1 MPMLPPQRPGMN
13 SRQVSSS
20 SFADAFE
27 VARSK
32 LSELGLK
39 EPEDLESDDTLAPG
53 SPVSSSDSD
62 ESADGLYSSSESDDT
77 PQSPISPITNPVT
90 PVAEPDV
97 ADNFAFAFDI
107 DGVLIRGGRPIPEAI
122 EAMKVLNGEN
132 EFGIKVPYIFLTN
145 GGGKF
150 ETERCRD
157 LSQQLEIEVSPGQF
171 ICGHT
176 PMREFASRYG
186 TVLVVGGE
194 GQKCREV
201 AQSYGF
207 RDVITP
213 GDIIKANSHTAP
225 FRKLT
230 DLEIESSRDLLAG
243 GKKKLSDVV
252 VEAIFV
258 FADSRDWASDLQ
270 IILDIAQSKG
280 GRLETR
286 SDTFDEG
293 PPIYFSHSD
302 VLWSAAHEHVRLG
315 MGALRRIVETV
326 FEDTSGGRKLKTHAF
341 GKPQVSTFEFATRL
355 LQQWRA
361 AQHGL
366 TESEPPATVYFVGD
380 TPESDIRGTNAMNEK
395 SENEWYSILVKTGVY
410 QAGTEPKY
418 KPRKLVDTV
427 LDAVNHGIRR
437 EMAKLGSRKS
447 TGGRMLPLDD
457 AALKAIAEGRTPNFD
472 GAVDPFTFSFSKAA

>member
-1 MPMLPPQRPGMN
+1 MTTPFPTRPGMS
-13 SRQVSSS
+13 SRQASSS
-20 SFADAFE
+20 SFAEAFDAARNRIGHLSFE
-27 VARSK
+27 
-32 LSELGLK
+32 
-39 EPEDLESDDTLAPG
+39 
-53 SPVSSSDSD
+53 DSD
-62 ESADGLYSSSESDDT
+62 FEDEDGAASSPSRSSTDSEGTVFDVESRTAT
-77 PQSPISPITNPVT
+77 PDSLASPLSTPATPFSP
-90 PVAEPDV
+90 DCHV

-132 EFGIKVPYIFLTN
+132 EYGIQVPYIFLTN

-157 LSQQLEIEVSPGQF
+157 LSRQLEIDVSPGQF

-176 PMREFASRYG
+176 PMREFANRYG

-194 GQKCREV
+194 GETCREV
-201 AQSYGF
+201 AKGYGF

-213 GDIIKANSHTAP
+213 GDILKANAATAP

-230 DLEIESSRDLLAG
+230 QSEHANSRDLLAG
-243 GKKKLSDVV
+243 GRRSLSDIVI
-252 VEAIFV
+252 EAVFV

-270 IILDIAQSKG
+270 IMLDIAQSKG

-286 SDTFDEG
+286 SETFNEG
-293 PPIYFSHSD
+293 PPIYFSHND
-302 VLWSAAHEHVRLG
+302 VLWSSSHEHARLG
-315 MGALRRIVETV
+315 MGALRRMVETV
-326 FEDTSGGRKLKTHAF
+326 FEDTSGGRKLRTYAF

-366 TESEPPATVYFVGD
+366 AESEPPATVYFVGD
-380 TPESDIRGTNAMNEK
+380 TPESDIRGTNAMNERD
-395 SENEWYSILVKTGVY
+395 ERTEWYSILVKTGVY

-418 KPRKLVDTV
+418 KPRRLVDTV
-427 LDAVNHGIRR
+427 LDAVNLGIWR
-437 EMAKLGSRKS
+437 EMAKEG
-447 TGGRMLPLDD
+447 
-457 AALKAIAEGRTPNFD
+457 KAVAEGRTPRFAMMA
-472 GAVDPFTFSFSKAA
+472 GPFSKA

>member
-1 MPMLPPQRPGMN
+1 MPMLTPQRPEMN

-20 SFADAFE
+20 SFADSFE
-27 VARSK
+27 AARSK
-32 LSELGLK
+32 LSELGFK
-39 EPEDLESDDTLAPG
+39 EPEDI
-53 SPVSSSDSD
+53 DSD
-62 ESADGLYSSSESDDT
+62 ENTSLSPPSSQNDSGESSDDLYSASESDET
-77 PQSPISPITNPVT
+77 SQSPISPVTNPVT
-90 PVAEPDV
+90 PVSEPNV
-97 ADNFAFAFDI
+97 ADNFAFAIDI
-107 DGVLIRGGRPIPEAI
+107 NGVLIRGGRPTPEAI

-132 EFGIKVPYIFLTN
+132 EFGIKVPCIFLTN

-150 ETERCRD
+150 ETERCHD
-157 LSQQLEIEVSPGQF
+157 LSQQLEIEVSHRQF

-176 PMREFASRYG
+176 PMREFASKYG
-186 TVLVVGGE
+186 AVLVVGGE

-230 DLEIESSRDLLAG
+230 NTEIENARDLLEG
-243 GKKKLSDVV
+243 RTKKLSDIV

-258 FADSRDWASDLQ
+258 FADSGYWASDLQ
-270 IILDIAQSKG
+270 IMLDIAQSKG

-286 SDTFDEG
+286 SETFDEG

-315 MGALRRIVETV
+315 MGALRKIVHTV

-355 LQQWRA
+355 L
-361 AQHGL
+361 
-366 TESEPPATVYFVGD
+366 
-380 TPESDIRGTNAMNEK
+380 
-395 SENEWYSILVKTGVY
+395 
-410 QAGTEPKY
+410 
-418 KPRKLVDTV
+418 
-427 LDAVNHGIRR
+427 
-437 EMAKLGSRKS
+437 
-447 TGGRMLPLDD
+447 
-457 AALKAIAEGRTPNFD
+457 
-472 GAVDPFTFSFSKAA
+472 